1 MDVIYNNKYFAK
13 EKIILASSSPRRKE
27 ILERNGI
34 NFEVVVPSCEE
45 KKIVGEKYSEELAND
60 CAVTKA
66 KAVYHKIV
74 KENAQGNEGL
84 YLPGEASNANN
95 ANIIV
100 SCDTVV
106 VNDGIIVG
114 KPKDENDAVKTLKLL
129 SGKTHIVASSVCV
142 MKDGDIKVTHEITKV
157 TFRRIDDDE
166 IKDYIARC
174 KPLDKAG
181 SYGIQDPGFDF
192 AIKVDGEIDNVIGF
206 PMKAFNKIIKE
217 YGMSDY

>member
-1 MDVIYNNKYFAK
+1 MK
-13 EKIILASSSPRRKE
+13 KIILASSSPRRKE
-27 ILERNGI
+27 ILERNGSD
-34 NFEVVVPSCEE
+34 FEVVIPSCEE
-45 KKIVGEKYSEELAND
+45 KKIVGEKYSEELVND
-60 CAVTKA
+60 CAITKA
-66 KAVYHKIV
+66 RAVYERIV
-74 KENAQGNEGL
+74 KENAQGKVGL
-84 YLPGEASNANN
+84 HLPDEISNANN

-106 VNDGIIVG
+106 VNNGIIVG
-114 KPKDENDAVKTLKLL
+114 KPKDESDAVKTLKLL

-142 MKDGDIKVTHEITKV
+142 MKDGDIKVSHEVTKV
-157 TFRRIDDDE
+157 TFRKIDDNE

-206 PMKAFNKIIKE
+206 PMKAFNKIIKG
-217 YGMSDY
+217 YSASD

>member
-1 MDVIYNNKYFAK
+1 MK
-13 EKIILASSSPRRKE
+13 KIILASSSPRRKE

-34 NFEVVVPSCEE
+34 DFEVVIPSCEE
-45 KKIVGEKYSEELAND
+45 KKIVGEKYSEELVND
-60 CAVTKA
+60 CAITKA
-66 KAVYHKIV
+66 RAVYDEIMKD
-74 KENAQGNEGL
+74 NAQGNEGL

-100 SCDTVV
+100 SC
-106 VNDGIIVG
+106 G

-157 TFRRIDDDE
+157 TFRRIDDDV